1 MHIFIYL
8 SVFMYSRNFFA
19 RTIKSETKEE
29 TEIQKV
35 VSIEKIKSE
44 IHLQDV
50 RSNK

>member
-50 RSNK
+50 RSSK

>member
-1 MHIFIYL
+1 
-8 SVFMYSRNFFA
+8 MYSRNFYA
-19 RTIKSETKEE
+19 RLIKSETKEE
-29 TEIQKV
+29 TEIQKM